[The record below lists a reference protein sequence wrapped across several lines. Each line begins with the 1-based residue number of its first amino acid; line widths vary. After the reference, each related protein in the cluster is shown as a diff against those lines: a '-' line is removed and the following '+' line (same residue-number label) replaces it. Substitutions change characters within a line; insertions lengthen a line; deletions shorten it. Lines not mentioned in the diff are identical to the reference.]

1 MGICGESDKRKKQRE
16 KENNNISSIIEGT
29 KRSLENNT
37 KNEKEINQT
46 KNINEISLV
55 KNEDSKNK
63 LENEKNEENQEINN
77 NLNKG
82 MGICGEPDK
91 RKKQSVKEK
100 NNISGIIAGTKRN
113 NCSENGVENKREIK
127 QTNNINEISSVKN
140 ENSKNKIENEKNEE
154 NQEINNDYNTE
165 KQEKNK
171 NIERK
176 IEIVNNND
184 EKEKI
189 GYEENKSLES
199 NSNISE
205 IKSKYENINYDDLNI
220 YNDYYLSCPQ
230 CKNLLPYIQ
239 KVEYDMEKNDFKVEY
254 ICSCNSSKNKKN
266 EIYFRSLISVNEPI
280 NECQEHREK
289 KLKLFCKDC
298 QIKICEICKEEK
310 HNDHE
315 IDYNEILSKKN
326 ADKIFQIAREKKDIF
341 KGFDILQKLL
351 TKYKDNSKLYQNTP
365 SNNANEK
372 NSEDGINEENIIEN
386 LKESKNIKDIRPK
399 KDIKIINNNDNENV
413 AYKEEIKE
421 NKSYKEFIIEDDG
434 HPRKEKNYNYR
445 NHRID
450 NENIKEISPQNEK
463 NKNPK
468 EQNQAYIKDDDLDE
482 IKNSKQKL
490 RENQKIILS
499 PESAVDKNIFDNNN
513 DNKIPINS
521 NNHNLANNND
531 YQDCMQYKCIK
542 TLNGHKEKVVSLIE
556 LESGYLASG
565 SYDNFIYIWDI
576 NTGNYINKK
585 KENGY
590 VFCLLEFE
598 SNMILSGTSDN
609 NINLWDISNME
620 DKYIY
625 SFKAHQLWVNCLVK
639 IDSQFFASASND
651 ANIIIWDYN
660 RRAHIKFLQGHRDCI
675 LSLIKLNDDGHLCSG
690 SADLTIKIWDW
701 KKGICLITLSGH
713 EKWVKCLC
721 QLKDGTLLSGSDDK
735 KIKVWKNN
743 KMIYSIKEHTYSI
756 RALCQIDEN
765 HFASGSFDK
774 KIKIWDI
781 KNFDCIQTLTEHTG
795 NIISIIKLHDN
806 KLASCSCDK
815 TIKIWENN

>member
-77 NLNKG
+77 NLN
-82 MGICGEPDK
+82 
-91 RKKQSVKEK
+91 
-100 NNISGIIAGTKRN
+100 
-113 NCSENGVENKREIK
+113 
-127 QTNNINEISSVKN
+127 
-140 ENSKNKIENEKNEE
+140 
-154 NQEINNDYNTE
+154 NTE

-176 IEIVNNND
+176 IEIINNND

-189 GYEENKSLES
+189 GYKENKSSDS
-199 NSNISE
+199 NSNFSE
-205 IKSKYENINYDDLNI
+205 IIKSKYENINYDDLNI
-220 YNDYYLSCPQ
+220 YNDYYLLCPQ
-230 CKNLLPYIQ
+230 CKNFLPYIQ
-239 KVEYDMEKNDFKVEY
+239 KAEYDKEKNDFKVEY
-254 ICSCNSSKNKKN
+254 ICSCDSSKNKKN

-289 KLKLFCKDC
+289 KLILFCKDC
-298 QIKICEICKEEK
+298 QIKICEICKEKK

-365 SNNANEK
+365 SNNVNEK

-399 KDIKIINNNDNENV
+399 KDIKIINNNDNETV

-531 YQDCMQYKCIK
+531 YQDFMQYKCIK

-576 NTGNYINKK
+576 NIGNYINKK